1 MTEPLVHIENLTVEY
16 LPNTVLD
23 GLSWTIRRG
32 ESWAIGGRSGTGKTT
47 LAKAIAAADEH
58 PGRISLRFDERSDR
72 PARAHYVSNWYAFR
86 NLDGD
91 RNFYYQQRY
100 NKFQKNDTL
109 TVQADLMRF
118 GGKNGLRYGDAEPIL
133 RALGFENSKDTQ
145 LIELSS
151 GENKKLQLVQ
161 ALWLRPQLLI
171 VDEPFTGLDTRS
183 RANLSTIFDQTA
195 AGGTTL
201 ILITNDPNLPSC
213 VSHFAEIE
221 NGRIKEVDG
230 PAEFSRDAAR
240 QKKPLPEFLRREPD
254 IASETMVELREVSVR
269 YGDKTVLQNVS
280 WTVRAGEQWLLQG
293 PNGSGKSTL
302 LSLLTGDHPQAYG
315 HDITLFGTKRG
326 SGESIWDIKEKIG
339 IISPEMHWYFD
350 KSATV
355 WHTIASGFYDS
366 IGWFIGVKYEEQRR
380 MEQLLDF
387 FDLAPHKDQLLSTLP
402 LGRQR
407 LALLAR
413 TIVKNPQLLILDEP
427 CQGLDAAQ
435 TAHFNAVVDDLCA
448 HGKTLIY
455 VGHYE
460 SQLPACLSHRI
471 VLEKGKAVSCGKI
484 S

>member
-1 MTEPLVHIENLTVEY
+1 MTFPFVHIENLTIEH
-16 LPNTVLD
+16 PPIAVLD
-23 GLSWTIRRG
+23 GLSWAIRRG

-47 LAKAIAAADEH
+47 LAKAIAAADGH
-58 PGRISLRFDERSDR
+58 PGRISIRFDEQSDL
-72 PARAHYVSNWYAFR
+72 PARAHYVSNWYEFR

-109 TVQADLMRF
+109 TVYADLQRF
-118 GGKNGLRYGDAEPIL
+118 GAKNNLRYADAEPIL
-133 RALGFENSKDTQ
+133 QALGFENCKDTQ

-183 RANLSTIFDQTA
+183 RANLSAIFDRTA
-195 AGGTTL
+195 AAGATL
-201 ILITNDPNLPSC
+201 VLITNDPNLPSC
-213 VSHFAEIE
+213 IRRFAEIAD
-221 NGRIKEVDG
+221 GKLREVGG
-230 PAEFSRDAAR
+230 PADFARDAVR
-240 QKKPLPEFLRREPD
+240 QKKTLPEFLQREPEITD
-254 IASETMVELREVSVR
+254 QTMVELRDVSVR

-280 WTVRAGEQWLLQG
+280 WTVRAGERWLLQG

-326 SGESIWDIKEKIG
+326 SGESIWDIKAKIG

-350 KSATV
+350 RNATV
-355 WHTIASGFYDS
+355 WHTVASGFYDS

-402 LGRQR
+402 LGKQR

-435 TAHFNAVVDDLCA
+435 TAHFNAVVDELCA

-460 SQLPACLSHRI
+460 SQLPGRLSHRI
-471 VLEKGKAVSCGKI
+471 ALEKGRVVSCGGI
-484 S
+484 G